1 MARLQFGQLKE
12 AWKGEASDF
21 TPLLSEQLDIIGSVL
36 GLDLLSVGKAE
47 VPSAGGRRID
57 IVAKDAEGTEL
68 VIENQYGKADHDHL
82 TRGLAYAVARGAR
95 GLIVIAEEHRDEF
108 RAVAEYL
115 NTLAEKDEEH
125 GIAVWLVE
133 VAAVRIGDS
142 PWAPLFTPVVSPNA
156 FVAKVSSTASHSED
170 IPASLEEFYKTFA
183 DEEVRSATQQI
194 VTKWLQAGHRY
205 RLGKGHVVLSA
216 EGPAVSGV
224 RTVVAITND
233 GRVLVPYSS
242 YAGQNSGIPVDALTT
257 DSFRAQTD
265 VLFGFN
271 GSEKQARTAPGWLQ
285 PDRVESLMAFC
296 SKVAAAYQEAVQVSA
311 NGA

>member
-1 MARLQFGQLKE
+1 MTWSVTTASRLTRRSAVAAAQRPTSWASAQPSRSARWLARSL
-12 AWKGEASDF
+12 ARCRSS
-21 TPLLSEQLDIIGSVL
+21 TR
-36 GLDLLSVGKAE
+36 
-47 VPSAGGRRID
+47 SAVRSK
-57 IVAKDAEGTEL
+57 VSEL

-108 RAVAEYL
+108 RAVGEYL

-142 PWAPLFTPVVSPNA
+142 AWAPLFTPVVSPNA
-156 FVAKVSSTASHSED
+156 FVAKVSSTAGHSED
-170 IPASLEEFYKTFA
+170 IPASLEEFYKTFT
-183 DEEVRSATQQI
+183 DEQVRGATQQI
-194 VTKWLQAGHRY
+194 VIKWLQAGHRY

-216 EGPAVSGV
+216 EGPAVSGI

-265 VLFGFN
+265 QLFGFN
-271 GSEKQARTAPGWLQ
+271 GSEKQARTAPAWLH

-296 SKVAAAYQEAVQVSA
+296 LKVAAAYQEAVQASATVPEPVSS
-311 NGA
+311 G